1 MSTTFDPEE
10 LQGLDLPVPTIRPRR
25 LRANATMRRMTAE
38 HRVSVDDLIEPL
50 FVVPG
55 TNVRQEIGS
64 MPGVHQLSVDRAVE
78 EAKDAQALGI
88 PAVILFGIPPEKDET
103 ASWLARADGPVQR
116 AIEAIKSAVP
126 NLLVIADLCACE
138 YTSHGHCGLLDVDGG
153 IDNDRSV
160 ELLARGA
167 LSYAQ
172 SGVDIVAP
180 SDMMDG
186 RVRAIRYAL
195 DADGRT
201 DVAIMSYAVKYASAF
216 YGPFREAAG
225 STPAFGDR
233 RTHQMDPPN
242 AREAVKEAL
251 LDVREGADFI
261 MVKPALAY
269 LDVLAKVRKAVPVPV
284 AVYNVSGEYSMVKA
298 ASARGWL
305 DEERAVDE
313 MLVSFKRAGAD
324 CIVTYFARATARRLA
339 KARR

>member
-1 MSTTFDPEE
+1 MSSTFDPAKSAT
-10 LQGLDLPVPTIRPRR
+10 GDLPVPTIRPRR
-25 LRANATMRRMTAE
+25 LRQSAAMRDLTAE
-38 HRVSVDDLIEPL
+38 HRVCAADLVQPL

-55 TNVRQEIGS
+55 GGVKREIAS
-64 MPGVHQLSVDRAVE
+64 MPGVHQWSSDRVAD
-78 EAKDAQALGI
+78 EARACAALGI
-88 PAVILFGIPPEKDET
+88 RAVILFGIPPEKDES
-103 ASWLARADGPVQR
+103 ASWLDRADSPVQR
-116 AIEAIKSAVP
+116 AIDAIKSAEPDV
-126 NLLVIADLCACE
+126 LVIADLCACE
-138 YTSHGHCGLLDVDGG
+138 YTSHGHCGLLRPDGEVE
-153 IDNDRSV
+153 NDSSV

-172 SGVDIVAP
+172 AGADVVAP

-186 RVRAIRYAL
+186 RVAAIRCAL
-195 DADGRT
+195 DRAGHD

-251 LDVREGADFI
+251 LDVAEGADI
-261 MVKPALAY
+261 ILVKPAMSY
-269 LDVLAKVRKAVPVPV
+269 LDVVARVRRAVNVPV
-284 AVYNVSGEYSMVKA
+284 AVYNVSGEYAMIKA
-298 ASARGWL
+298 AAARGWL

-313 MLVSFKRAGAD
+313 LLVSCKRAGANI
-324 CIVTYFARATARRLA
+324 IVTYFARSFAAKVA